1 MKIFNRE
8 PNLWKLRIE
17 SEDDLWS
24 LARLARSGM
33 SLGMLG
39 ERRDQTTAGEE
50 GGRAKSAERKKM
62 WIRLR
67 IENSEYQSFSDVLR
81 IHGTIEE
88 AKFDIGSYHTHNIGV
103 GDEVELSSINP
114 FSASDNAL
122 LQQVIDAG
130 NSGLSAMWLSF
141 RCPE

>member
-88 AKFDIGSYHTHNIGV
+88 AKLI
-103 GDEVELSSINP
+103 L
-114 FSASDNAL
+114 A
-122 LQQVIDAG
+122 VIT
-130 NSGLSAMWLSF
+130 
-141 RCPE
+141 PTT